1 MENNQGTHGSYK
13 KFFAMIG
20 TSMVA
25 MFFLM
30 YLNSYEILGHAW
42 FSETRLFMTL
52 IMGAAMMVIMLAFML
67 RDVQRHKFPI
77 WQSSSAL
84 AYCYCPQCGWYVSQI
99 TVTGVDYMEG
109 MIPHHSIAILTSER
123 ARIDDPRVRKLA
135 DEIIKA
141 QRREIKEMEWLIAD
155 IRAHGV
161 ATNQAE
167 ADARPVP
174 AFSAS
179 PPKLVRRTHYAVRCI
194 SKLNAMS
201 STSASIYLLIKMAAN
216 SVAHSDAGLAP
227 CLINHRYC
235 ARQWLS
241 MADTLGKSAATR
253 AYRRI
258 MRLSRKPATT
268 AIPTAFSGLAET

>member
-67 RDVQRHKFPI
+67 GMYK
-77 WQSSSAL
+77 SSKVNMAIFLGAGLLLLSAVWL
-84 AYCYCPQCGWYVSQI
+84 VRSQI

-155 IRAHGV
+155 IRAKGV
-161 ATNQAE
+161 ATNQ

-174 AFSAS
+174 AFSG
-179 PPKLVRRTHYAVRCI
+179 T
-194 SKLNAMS
+194 
-201 STSASIYLLIKMAAN
+201 
-216 SVAHSDAGLAP
+216 
-227 CLINHRYC
+227 
-235 ARQWLS
+235 Q
-241 MADTLGKSAATR
+241 
-253 AYRRI
+253 
-258 MRLSRKPATT
+258 
-268 AIPTAFSGLAET
+268 E